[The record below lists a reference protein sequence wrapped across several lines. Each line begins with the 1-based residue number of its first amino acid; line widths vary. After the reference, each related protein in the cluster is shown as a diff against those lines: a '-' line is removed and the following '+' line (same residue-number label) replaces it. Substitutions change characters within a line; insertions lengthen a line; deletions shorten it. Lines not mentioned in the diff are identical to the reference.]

1 MSKYTKDVL
10 IEIIKKNNCKTT
22 TELRKVNEYAYKKA
36 KENNWLAELGLVFNK
51 HENGYWTEE
60 NVWSVANMYTNKYEF
75 SINEPVAYKWA
86 SYYGILDKMNW
97 MKCLTY
103 NERCNNHDSEVYAY
117 IDEERKVAYVGL
129 SIDFEHR
136 KRTHKSQKNSAVKRY
151 FGKKPPKPIILKT
164 NLTIDESRYWEDYY
178 KKFYLKTGF
187 KILNIAPTGTNTGS
201 IGGIPKWSSRESVF
215 EESHKYKSR
224 SEFKRKS
231 GGAYNHALSNGWLDE
246 MIWLKVPPRIVK
258 WTREKVFEESHKYQ
272 YRGEFCNSSPQAYK
286 VALRNNW
293 LEEMTWIKIK
303 HKPANY
309 WTKEKVFEESRKYT
323 NRKDFDT
330 NAKTAFSIANKK
342 GWLSEMI
349 WLKPLPLGKISI
361 WTNERIIEE
370 SKKYTSKSEFASIS
384 PTAYRHA
391 IKDKSIFLKM
401 PWLIEKKRPKGWWD
415 NKIRVM
421 EEGRKYKT
429 RTAFSKGSYSAWKV
443 AKQMGW
449 IEEMTWFKSNQKVL
463 KSDNI

>member
-1 MSKYTKDVL
+1 MSKYTKEVL

-36 KENNWLAELGLVFNK
+36 KENNWLAELGLDFNK
-51 HENGYWTEE
+51 RENGYWTEE
-60 NVWSVANMYTNKYEF
+60 NVWAVANMYTTKFEF
-75 SINEPVAYKWA
+75 SIHEPVAYKWA
-86 SYYGILDKMNW
+86 SKYQILDKMNW
-97 MKCLTY
+97 MRCLTY
-103 NERCNNHDSEVYAY
+103 NERCNNCDSEVYAY
-117 IDEERKVAYVGL
+117 IDEEKKVAYVGL
-129 SIDFEHR
+129 SVDAEHR
-136 KRTHKSQKNSAVKRY
+136 KKTHKSQKNSAVRKY
-151 FGKKPPKPIILKT
+151 FGKNPPEPIILKT
-164 NLTIDESRYWEDYY
+164 KLTIDESTYWEDYY
-178 KKFYLKTGF
+178 KKSYLRAGF
-187 KILNIAPTGTNTGS
+187 KILNIAPTGINTGS

-309 WTKEKVFEESRKYT
+309 WTKEKVFKESRKYT
-323 NRKDFDT
+323 NKKDFNT
-330 NAKTAFSIANKK
+330 YARTAFSIANKK
-342 GWLSEMI
+342 GWLSEMM

-361 WTNERIIEE
+361 WTKERIIED
-370 SKKYTSKSEFASIS
+370 SKKYTSKHEFALMS

-391 IKDKSIFLKM
+391 IKDKSIFLEM
-401 PWLIEKKRPKGWWD
+401 PWLVEKKKPEGWWK

-421 EEGRKYKT
+421 EEGKKYKT
-429 RTAFSKGSYSAWKV
+429 KTAFAKGSYTAWKV

-449 IEEMTWFKSNQKVL
+449 IEEMTWLKSNPKVL

>member
-1 MSKYTKDVL
+1 MSKYTKEVL

-36 KENNWLAELGLVFNK
+36 KENNWLAELGLDFNK
-51 HENGYWTEE
+51 RENGYWTEE
-60 NVWSVANMYTNKYEF
+60 NVWAVANMYTTKFEF
-75 SINEPVAYKWA
+75 SIHEPVAYKWA
-86 SYYGILDKMNW
+86 SKYQILDKMNW
-97 MKCLTY
+97 MRCLTY
-103 NERCNNHDSEVYAY
+103 NERCNNCDSEVYAY
-117 IDEERKVAYVGL
+117 IDEEKKVAYVGL
-129 SIDFEHR
+129 SVDAEHR
-136 KRTHKSQKNSAVKRY
+136 KKTHKSQKNSAVRKY
-151 FGKKPPKPIILKT
+151 FGKNPPEPIILKT
-164 NLTIDESRYWEDYY
+164 KLTIDESTYWEDYY
-178 KKFYLKTGF
+178 KKSYLRAGF
-187 KILNIAPTGTNTGS
+187 KILNIAPTGINTGS

-309 WTKEKVFEESRKYT
+309 WTKEKVFKESRKYT
-323 NRKDFDT
+323 NKKDFNT
-330 NAKTAFSIANKK
+330 YARTAFSIANKK
-342 GWLSEMI
+342 GWLSEMV

-370 SKKYTSKSEFASIS
+370 SKKYTSKSEFASMS

-391 IKDKSIFLKM
+391 IKDKSIFQKM
-401 PWLIEKKRPKGWWD
+401 PWLVEKKKPKGWWK

-429 RTAFSKGSYSAWKV
+429 RRAFSIGSYTAWKV

-449 IEEMTWFKSNQKVL
+449 IEEMTWFKSNQKAL